1 MHHEFCASRDMKLW
15 KRAGMAMKE
24 SDYMTPYV
32 FRGDMVTTMILQN
45 FAISGDN
52 GPLCYYGDIV
62 TAIVTPEL

>member
-1 MHHEFCASRDMKLW
+1 
-15 KRAGMAMKE
+15 MAMKE